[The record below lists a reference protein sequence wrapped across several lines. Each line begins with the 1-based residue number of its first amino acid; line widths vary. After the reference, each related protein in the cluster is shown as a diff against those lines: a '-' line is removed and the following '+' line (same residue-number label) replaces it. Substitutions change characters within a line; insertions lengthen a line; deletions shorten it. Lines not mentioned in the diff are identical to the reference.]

1 LQQISNWT
9 KDEQEIMKKVSPTV
23 LNKIV
28 SFAVL
33 TAALTMAGC
42 SAAQPTFAP
51 TAAPTQAAAQAA
63 PARTARLVIAGPA
76 TPSSIPLL
84 IAASKI
90 NGAEV
95 QVIENNAQANTA
107 FLRGDIDILV
117 NGLSVGVDLYRN
129 EAPVQIVNTY
139 VTGMSFLV
147 TNGEKVENL
156 AALKGQDIYIPF
168 QGSPIEEATSFLARK
183 EGLKWGVDLK
193 PIYSPFDASIALL
206 KQGKAKA
213 VVLPEPFVS
222 MVEGQPGLNV
232 SLDLYKSWN
241 AATGQSNGYPQVA
254 AFVKRD
260 WAETHAEDLTAFNT
274 ALTEAV
280 KLTEESPEEAVSLA
294 KGKFKQPEKILL
306 KAVSRMHYAVLTG
319 EEMKKSVSGYY
330 ELIGK
335 PLDDKYK
342 DFYYIPAK

>member
-1 LQQISNWT
+1 
-9 KDEQEIMKKVSPTV
+9 MKKFSPSFI
-23 LNKIV
+23 NRFV

-33 TAALTMAGC
+33 TTALSVAGC
-42 SAAQPTFAP
+42 SAAQPT
-51 TAAPTQAAAQAA
+51 AAPTEPAAQAT
-63 PARTARLVIAGPA
+63 PARPARLVIAGPG

-90 NGAEV
+90 DGAEV
-95 QVIENNAQANTA
+95 QVIENNSQANTS

-147 TNGEKVENL
+147 TNGEKVENF

-168 QGSPIEEATSFLARK
+168 QGSPIEEAASFLAGK
-183 EGLKWGVDLK
+183 EGLKWGEDIK
-193 PIYSPFDASIALL
+193 PVYSPFDASVALL
-206 KQGKAKA
+206 KQGNAKA

-222 MVEGQPGLNV
+222 MLEGQPGMNV
-232 SLDLYKSWN
+232 SIDLYKSWN
-241 AATGQSNGYPQVA
+241 KATGQKDGYPQVA

-260 WAETHAEDLTAFNT
+260 WAASHADDLAAFNA
-274 ALTEAV
+274 ALMDAV
-280 KLTEESPEEAVSLA
+280 KFTQENPDKAVA
-294 KGKFKQPEKILL
+294 QVKDKFKAPEKVLL
-306 KAVSRMHYAVLTG
+306 KAVSRVHYAVLTG
-319 EEMKKSVSGYY
+319 EDMKKSVSGYY

>member
-1 LQQISNWT
+1 MSSFFHT
-9 KDEQEIMKKVSPTV
+9 F
-23 LNKIV
+23 LNKFV

-33 TAALTMAGC
+33 SAALTVTGC
-42 SAAQPTFAP
+42 SAAQTTIAP
-51 TAAPTQAAAQAA
+51 TVVPTEAATQAA

-90 NGAEV
+90 DGAEV
-95 QVIENNAQANTA
+95 QVIENNSQANTA

-129 EAPVQIVNTY
+129 EAPVQIINTY

-147 TNGEKVENL
+147 TNGEKVDNFS
-156 AALKGQDIYIPF
+156 ALKGQEIYIPF
-168 QGSPIEEATSFLARK
+168 QGSPIEEATSFLAGK
-183 EGLKWGVDLK
+183 EGLKWGEDLK
-193 PIYSPFDASIALL
+193 PVYSPFDASVALL

-222 MVEGQPGLNV
+222 LVEGQPGLNV

-241 AATGQSNGYPQVA
+241 EATGQTDGYPQVA
-254 AFVKRD
+254 AFVKRE
-260 WAETHAEDLTAFNT
+260 WAETHTEDLAAFNT
-274 ALTEAV
+274 ALADAV
-280 KLTEESPEEAVSLA
+280 KLTEESPEEAVSRV
-294 KGKFKQPEKILL
+294 KDRFKQPEKILV
-306 KAVSRMHYAVLTG
+306 KAVNRMHYSVLTG
-319 EEMKKSVSGYY
+319 EEMKHSVSGYY

-335 PLDDKYK
+335 PLNDKYK

>member
-1 LQQISNWT
+1 MS
-9 KDEQEIMKKVSPTV
+9 KFSPKF
-23 LNKIV
+23 LNRFV

-33 TAALTMAGC
+33 TAALTITGC
-42 SAAQPTFAP
+42 SAAQTTTTPTVAS
-51 TAAPTQAAAQAA
+51 TEAATQAA

-90 NGAEV
+90 DGAEV
-95 QVIENNAQANTA
+95 QVIENNSQANTA

-139 VTGMSFLV
+139 VAGMSFLV
-147 TNGEKVENL
+147 TNGEKVDNF
-156 AALKGQDIYIPF
+156 AALKGQDIHIPF
-168 QGSPIEEATSFLARK
+168 EGSPIEEATSFLAGK
-183 EGLKWGVDLK
+183 EGLKWGEDLK
-193 PIYSPFDASIALL
+193 PVYSPFDASVALL

-222 MVEGQPGLNV
+222 LVEGQPGMNV
-232 SLDLYKSWN
+232 SLDLYQSWN
-241 AATGQSNGYPQVA
+241 EATGQSDGYPQVA
-254 AFVKRD
+254 AFVKHD
-260 WAETHAEDLTAFNT
+260 WAASHSEDLAAFNAT
-274 ALTEAV
+274 LNDAV
-280 KLTEESPEEAVSLA
+280 KLTKESPEEAVSLV
-294 KGKFKQPEKILL
+294 KDKFKQPEKILL
-306 KAVSRMHYAVLTG
+306 KAVSRMHYSVLTG
-319 EEMKKSVSGYY
+319 EEMKQSVSGYY

-335 PLDDKYK
+335 PLDDRYK

>member
-1 LQQISNWT
+1 MFKFSPIFIN
-9 KDEQEIMKKVSPTV
+9 KV
-23 LNKIV
+23 V
-28 SFAVL
+28 STAVL
-33 TAALTMAGC
+33 TAALTVAGC
-42 SAAQPTFAP
+42 TAATPAATAQPAVASTEAATP
-51 TAAPTQAAAQAA
+51 T
-63 PARTARLVIAGPA
+63 RTARLVIAGPA

-90 NGAEV
+90 DGAEV
-95 QVIENNAQANTA
+95 QVIENNSQANTA

-147 TNGEKVENL
+147 TNGEKVDTFT
-156 AALKGQDIYIPF
+156 ALKGQDIYIPF
-168 QGSPIEEATSFLARK
+168 EGSPIEEATSFLAGK
-183 EGLKWGVDLK
+183 EGLKWGEDIK
-193 PIYSPFDASIALL
+193 PVYSPFDASVALL
-206 KQGKAKA
+206 KQGIAQA

-222 MVEGQPGLNV
+222 LVEGQPGMNV
-232 SLDLYKSWN
+232 SLDMYQSWN
-241 AATGQSNGYPQVA
+241 KATGQTDGYPQVA

-260 WAETHAEDLTAFNT
+260 WADSHAEDLAAFNA
-274 ALTEAV
+274 ALNDAV
-280 KLTEESPEEAVSLA
+280 KLTKESPEEAVSLV
-294 KGKFKQPEKILL
+294 KDKFKQPEKILL

-319 EEMKKSVSGYY
+319 EEMKQSVSGYY

>member
-1 LQQISNWT
+1 MS
-9 KDEQEIMKKVSPTV
+9 KFSPTF
-23 LNKIV
+23 LNRVV

-33 TAALTMAGC
+33 TTALTVAGC
-42 SAAQPTFAP
+42 TATTPTTAP
-51 TAAPTQAAAQAA
+51 TAGPTEAATQPA

-90 NGAEV
+90 DGAEV
-95 QVIENNAQANTA
+95 QVIENNSQANTA

-147 TNGEKVENL
+147 TNGEKVDNL

-168 QGSPIEEATSFLARK
+168 QGSPIEEATAFLAGK
-183 EGLKWGVDLK
+183 EGLKWGEDLK
-193 PIYSPFDASIALL
+193 PVYSPFDASVALL

-222 MVEGQPGLNV
+222 LVEGQPGMNV

-241 AATGQSNGYPQVA
+241 KATGQTDGYPQVA
-254 AFVKRD
+254 AFVNRD
-260 WAETHAEDLTAFNT
+260 WAASHADDLAAFNA
-274 ALTEAV
+274 ALKDAV
-280 KLTEESPEEAVSLA
+280 KFTVENPDKAVA
-294 KGKFKQPEKILL
+294 QVKGSFKQPEKILL
-306 KAVSRMHYAVLTG
+306 KAVSRMHYSVLTG
-319 EEMKKSVSGYY
+319 EEMKQSVSGYY

>member
-1 LQQISNWT
+1 MNRY
-9 KDEQEIMKKVSPTV
+9 SPIF
-23 LNKIV
+23 LNKVV
-28 SFAVL
+28 SFAVVI
-33 TAALTMAGC
+33 AALTVAGC
-42 SAAQPTFAP
+42 SAAQPTASVQP
-51 TAAPTQAAAQAA
+51 TAVPSAAAEQ
-63 PARTARLVIAGPA
+63 PASTRTAKLVIAGPA

-90 NGAEV
+90 DGAEV
-95 QVIENNAQANTA
+95 QVIENNSQANTS

-139 VTGMSFLV
+139 VAGMSFLV
-147 TNGEKVENL
+147 TNGEKVNNF

-168 QGSPIEEATSFLARK
+168 QGSPIEEATSFLAGK
-183 EGLKWGVDLK
+183 EGLKWGEDLK
-193 PIYSPFDASIALL
+193 PVYSPFDASVALL

-222 MVEGQPGLNV
+222 LVEGQPGINV

-241 AATGQSNGYPQVA
+241 DATGQTNGYPQVA

-260 WAETHAEDLTAFNT
+260 WAAAHAEDLAAFNA
-274 ALTEAV
+274 ALNDAV
-280 KLTEESPEEAVSLA
+280 KFTIENPDKAVA
-294 KGKFKQPEKILL
+294 QVKGNFKQPEKILL
-306 KAVSRMHYAVLTG
+306 KAVSRMHYEVLTG
-319 EEMKKSVSGYY
+319 AAMQKSVSGYY

>member
-1 LQQISNWT
+1 MFKFSPVSMN
-9 KDEQEIMKKVSPTV
+9 KV
-23 LNKIV
+23 V
-28 SFAVL
+28 STAVL
-33 TAALTMAGC
+33 TTALTVAGC
-42 SAAQPTFAP
+42 SAAQPTIAPP
-51 TAAPTQAAAQAA
+51 TAPSEAAQAA

-90 NGAEV
+90 DGAEV
-95 QVIENNAQANTA
+95 QVIENNSQANTA

-147 TNGEKVENL
+147 TNGEKVDTF

-168 QGSPIEEATSFLARK
+168 EGSPIEEATSFLAGK
-183 EGLKWGVDLK
+183 EGLKWGEDIK
-193 PIYSPFDASIALL
+193 PVYSPFDASVALL

-222 MVEGQPGLNV
+222 LVEGQPGMNV
-232 SLDLYKSWN
+232 SLDLYQSWN
-241 AATGQSNGYPQVA
+241 QATGQTDGYPQVA

-260 WAETHAEDLTAFNT
+260 WAASHTDDLAAFNA
-274 ALTEAV
+274 ALNDAV
-280 KLTEESPEEAVSLA
+280 KLTKESPEESVSLV
-294 KGKFKQPEKILL
+294 KDKFKQPEKILL

-319 EEMKKSVSGYY
+319 EEMKQSVSGYY

-335 PLDDKYK
+335 PLDDRYK

>member
-1 LQQISNWT
+1 
-9 KDEQEIMKKVSPTV
+9 MKKFSPLL
-23 LNKIV
+23 LNKVV
-28 SFAVL
+28 SIAVL
-33 TAALTMAGC
+33 TAALTTAGC
-42 SAAQPTFAP
+42 SAVQPTVAP
-51 TAAPTQAAAQAA
+51 TAAPTEAASPAA

-90 NGAEV
+90 DGAEV
-95 QVIENNAQANTA
+95 QVIENNSQANTA

-139 VTGMSFLV
+139 VTGLSFLV
-147 TNGEKVENL
+147 TNGEKVNNF

-168 QGSPIEEATSFLARK
+168 QGSPIEEASAFLAGK
-183 EGLKWGVDLK
+183 EGLKWGEDIK
-193 PIYSPFDASIALL
+193 PMYSPFDASVALL

-222 MVEGQPGLNV
+222 MLEGQPSMNV
-232 SLDLYKSWN
+232 SIDLYKSWN
-241 AATGQSNGYPQVA
+241 AATGQKDGYPQVA

-260 WAETHAEDLTAFNT
+260 WAANHAEDLAAFNT
-274 ALTEAV
+274 ALADAV
-280 KLTEESPEEAVSLA
+280 KFTKENPDKAVA
-294 KGKFKQPEKILL
+294 QVKDKFKAPEKILL
-306 KAVSRMHYAVLTG
+306 KAVSRVHYAVLTG
-319 EEMKKSVSGYY
+319 EDMKKSVSGYY